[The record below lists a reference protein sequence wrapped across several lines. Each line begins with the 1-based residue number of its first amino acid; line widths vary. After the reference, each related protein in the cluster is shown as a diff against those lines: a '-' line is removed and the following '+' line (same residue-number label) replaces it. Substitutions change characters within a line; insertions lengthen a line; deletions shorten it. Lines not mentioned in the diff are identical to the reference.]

1 VSEFDASEF
10 VEDVE
15 VVRARVAEQLAGV
28 ERIVVV
34 MSGKGGV
41 GKSAVAVNLAYG
53 LAQLGRR
60 VGLLDADLNG
70 PSVSKMLGLRG
81 QPVRV
86 TGDGLLRAAVG
97 PQGILVQSMDFFL
110 QGDQALDWDG
120 PEGEAASIRSA
131 LEQAALGDLL
141 GRTDWGQL
149 DLLVIDLAPGA
160 DRLPALGQWLPRIA
174 AVLAVA
180 IPTQVATLA
189 VERSLRRAREAGF
202 PLIGLVENLGT
213 SICAKCGAEGP
224 LFRETVD
231 VGDVEGLVGGLGL
244 EVLARIP
251 FDAGLAVAAD
261 RGRPFLEGEGMDSI
275 AGRAL
280 TQLVARVD
288 AYQLPGPEGESW

>member
-1 VSEFDASEF
+1 MSGFDASEF
-10 VEDVE
+10 FEDVE
-15 VVRARVAEQLAGV
+15 VVRARVAEQLAEV
-28 ERIVVV
+28 DRIVVV

-86 TGDGLLRAAVG
+86 MGNGLLRAAAG

-120 PEGEAASIRSA
+120 PEGEAASVRSA

-149 DLLVIDLAPGA
+149 DFLVIDLAPGA

-174 AVLAVA
+174 AALAVA
-180 IPTQVATLA
+180 IPTQVALLA

-224 LFRETVD
+224 LFSETVD
-231 VGDVEGLVGGLGL
+231 VGGAESLGL

-251 FDAGLAVAAD
+251 FDAGLAAAAD
-261 RGRPFLEGEGMDSI
+261 RGRPFLEGEGMKSA

-280 TQLVARVD
+280 AQLVARVD
-288 AYQLPGPEGESW
+288 AYQMPGPEGESW

>member
-1 VSEFDASEF
+1 
-10 VEDVE
+10 
-15 VVRARVAEQLAGV
+15 
-28 ERIVVV
+28 
-34 MSGKGGV
+34 
-41 GKSAVAVNLAYG
+41 
-53 LAQLGRR
+53 
-60 VGLLDADLNG
+60 
-70 PSVSKMLGLRG
+70 
-81 QPVRV
+81 
-86 TGDGLLRAAVG
+86 
-97 PQGILVQSMDFFL
+97 MDFFL

>member
-15 VVRARVAEQLAGV
+15 VVRARIAEQLAEV
-28 ERIVVV
+28 DRIVVV

-41 GKSAVAVNLAYG
+41 GKSAVAVNLAHG

-81 QPVRV
+81 QPVAV
-86 TGDGLLRAAVG
+86 TADGLLRAVTG
-97 PQGILVQSMDFFL
+97 PQGLLVQSMDFFL

-120 PEGEAASIRSA
+120 PEGEASSVRSL

-141 GRTDWGQL
+141 GRTAWGAL
-149 DLLVIDLAPGA
+149 DFLIVDLAPGA
-160 DRLPALGQWLPRIA
+160 DRLPALRQWLPSTA
-174 AVLAVA
+174 AALAVT
-180 IPTQVATLA
+180 IPSQVALLA

-202 PLIGLVENLGT
+202 PLVGLVENLGT
-213 SICAKCGAEGP
+213 SICAKCGAEGL

-231 VGDVEGLVGGLGL
+231 EEVSEDLGV
-244 EVLARIP
+244 EVLVRIP
-251 FDAGLAVAAD
+251 FDAGLAAAAD
-261 RGRPFLEGEGMDSI
+261 RGRPFLEGAGAESV

-280 TQLVARVD
+280 AQLVARVD
-288 AYQLPGPEGESW
+288 AYQPPGPEGESW

>member
-1 VSEFDASEF
+1 LAVSGFDASEF
-10 VEDVE
+10 LEDVE
-15 VVRARVAEQLAGV
+15 AVRARVVEQLAEV
-28 ERIVVV
+28 DRIVVV

-86 TGDGLLRAAVG
+86 TGDGLLRAASG
-97 PQGILVQSMDFFL
+97 PKGILVQSMDFFL

-141 GRTDWGQL
+141 GRTNWGQL
-149 DLLVIDLAPGA
+149 DFLVIDLAPGA
-160 DRLPALGQWLPRIA
+160 DRLPALGQWLSGIA
-174 AVLAVA
+174 AALAVA
-180 IPTQVATLA
+180 IPTQVALLA
-189 VERSLRRAREAGF
+189 VERSLRRARDAGF

-231 VGDVEGLVGGLGL
+231 TGAVEGLGV

-251 FDAGLAVAAD
+251 FDADLSAAAD
-261 RGRPFLEGEGMDSI
+261 RGRPFLAGEGLDSV

-280 TQLVARVD
+280 VQLVARVD